1 MAECGGFM
9 YLHEFMEDDKSKPY
23 SMVGLIKGSAYK
35 TPKLNRF
42 GYINL
47 TSLEDNFM
55 CKKGEEIVGH
65 EFHYWDS
72 TNCGSKFKAQKP
84 LRKRNWECINVTDNL
99 FAGYPHVHYYS
110 NMQFPYNF
118 LKKCISYKGGK

>member
-1 MAECGGFM
+1 
-9 YLHEFMEDDKSKPY
+9 
-23 SMVGLIKGSAYK
+23 
-35 TPKLNRF
+35 
-42 GYINL
+42 
-47 TSLEDNFM
+47 M